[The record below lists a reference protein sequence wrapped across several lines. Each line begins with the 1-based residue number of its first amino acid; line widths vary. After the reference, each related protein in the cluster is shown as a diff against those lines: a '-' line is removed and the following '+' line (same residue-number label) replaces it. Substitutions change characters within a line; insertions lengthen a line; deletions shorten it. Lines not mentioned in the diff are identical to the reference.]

1 MKFAIV
7 VNGSPS
13 ASQAGATALRFTEAA
28 LQQGREVLRV
38 FFYGESVL
46 TANRLTHP
54 PQDETNLTRRWQ
66 QLAKEHNVELIVCIA
81 AAVRRGVMDER
92 EANRYEHSADNLAE
106 GFELSGL
113 GQLVDA
119 TIGADRVITFGG
131 RS

>member
-13 ASQAGATALRFTEAA
+13 SSQAAATALRFTEAA
-28 LQQGREVLRV
+28 LHQGVDVLRV

-54 PQDETNLTRRWQ
+54 PQDETNLTQRWQ
-66 QLAKEHNVELIVCIA
+66 QLASDHDVELIVCIA

-92 EANRYEHSADNLAE
+92 EAKRYEHTADNLAD

-119 TIGADRVITFGG
+119 SIGADRVITFGG
-131 RS
+131 RA